1 MRYYPSINDFK
12 RIDKQQATNGLSI
25 KDKLSLMIGS
35 NQTSAKL
42 QTYLDKQ
49 GIENYGGVFAPG
61 YIIADDGLPVDQ
73 TLHDLT
79 QQIIK
84 TTNLDEKQNLINLRS
99 RMVSVSHLTTEL
111 YCEMLANPNTIS
123 NWFPELHAAWEH
135 TNQWFKIPKTKII
148 TLQPDLAEYF
158 RWEYQNIPQ
167 VARDKVNEIIFQA
180 FDLDPQQE
188 YFIKTGTFSSKFEFK
203 NAHLTEPKEIA
214 DYFVVINNFAMTV
227 GAGASVDLVVREWID
242 DPEKHDTIYD
252 GMPLRTEFR
261 VFIDCDTDT
270 VIGTVPYWN
279 PLVMK
284 NVLQTQGAHNSEI
297 QQDYETYKANEE
309 RLNTEFN
316 EYQHTITNHV
326 AELLPHLN
334 LHGKYSL
341 DVMKSGDKFYLI
353 DMATMEDSALK
364 ELLHG
369 TTD

>member
-1 MRYYPSINDFK
+1 MRYYPSINDFE
-12 RIDKQQATNGLSI
+12 RIDRRQAKQELTV
-25 KDKLSLMIGS
+25 KDKLSRIFR
-35 NQTSAKL
+35 NNRANEL
-42 QTYLDKQ
+42 QVYLDKQ
-49 GIENYGGVFAPG
+49 GIKNYGGVFAPG
-61 YIIADDGLPVDQ
+61 HIIADDGLPVDQ
-73 TLHDLT
+73 TLRDLT
-79 QQIIK
+79 AQIIQ
-84 TTNLDEKQNLINLRS
+84 TTDSEDKRNLINLRS
-99 RMVSVSHLTTEL
+99 RMTSVSHLTISL
-111 YCEMLANPNTIS
+111 YQEFLANPNTMS
-123 NWFPELHAAWEH
+123 NWFPELQAAWKC
-135 TNQWFKIPKTKII
+135 TDQWFNIPKTKII

-158 RWEYQNIPQ
+158 RWEYQDIPS

-203 NAHLTEPKEIA
+203 NAHLTESKEIA

-227 GAGASVDLVVREWID
+227 GAGTSVDLVVREWID
-242 DPEKHDTIYD
+242 DPENHDTIYD

-261 VFIDCDTDT
+261 VFINCDEDT
-270 VIGTVPYWN
+270 VIGVVPYWN

-284 NVLQTQGAHNSEI
+284 NVLQTQGKHNPEI
-297 QQDYETYKANEE
+297 QRDYETYKANEE

-316 EYQHTITNHV
+316 ECQHAVSNHV
-326 AELLPHLN
+326 AELLPHLD